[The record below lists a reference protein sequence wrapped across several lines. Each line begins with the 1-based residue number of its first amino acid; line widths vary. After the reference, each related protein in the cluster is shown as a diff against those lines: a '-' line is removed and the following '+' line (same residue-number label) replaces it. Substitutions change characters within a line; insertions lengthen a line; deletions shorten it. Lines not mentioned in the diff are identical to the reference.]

1 MRFPSLDVVWQRAGA
16 TLRRFP
22 LALLSALGAMSVVL
36 YMIDNTK
43 EGAPPR
49 LLATLILGLVL
60 FTTTVT
66 TAERRGIPARRRAAV
81 ELLLL
86 AGLAL
91 LYRASLGW
99 TDKLAV
105 LRFLQLL
112 LVGHLA
118 AAVLP
123 YLAPGGLRGFWQFN
137 RFLFLRFL
145 VATLHAAVL
154 WVGLSVALG
163 AIDKLFGVHVEPERY
178 AQLWAVMAL
187 GFHPWFFLAGV
198 PRDYDLLETL
208 DDYPT
213 EIKVFAQYALIP
225 LVVVYLGIL
234 TAYLGKVLITRSWP
248 SGWIGYLVSSVS
260 VTGVLALL
268 LVHPIR
274 QREDSRW
281 VSWYGRWWF
290 LALLPALV
298 MLLLAVAQRI
308 GQYGITEPRY
318 FLLLL
323 ALWLLGLALYYI
335 VTGSDNIKLIPLTLG
350 LIAALT
356 AAGPWGAYSVSKRS
370 QTARFAGI
378 LAAHG
383 MGGVGA
389 VARPPAPVPLAARRE
404 LSAILRYFKET
415 YGPRGVA
422 ELIGVPADSV
432 LAWEKNS
439 TGGGDDPVAQQ
450 ALTRLGVAYVSRW
463 EAREPGKNDYF
474 WANYNQ
480 AHALVVSGYD
490 LVREVGFPGLGW
502 VGTAADSIQLT
513 RDTTNATVKVW
524 HGGAVALQLDLDA
537 AIADALPADTLTRR
551 GSGPL
556 AAPIVVLGEGNGIRV
571 RWELQQVGGRVV
583 GGRLKLQ
590 SGNGPLL
597 VTGLQ
602 LVRADSAAR
611 P

>member
-1 MRFPSLDVVWQRAGA
+1 MRFPSIEVAGQRAAA

-22 LALLSALGAMSVVL
+22 LALLSALGAMAVVL
-36 YMIDNTK
+36 YMIDNSK

-49 LLATLILGLVL
+49 LLATLMLGLVS
-60 FTTTVT
+60 FTATVT
-66 TAERRGIPARRRAAV
+66 TAERRAIPSRRRAGA
-81 ELLLL
+81 ELVLL

-99 TDKLAV
+99 PDRLAF
-105 LRFLQLL
+105 LRFAQLL
-112 LVGHLA
+112 VVAHLA

-145 VATLHAAVL
+145 IATLHAAVL

-198 PRDYDLLETL
+198 PRDYAELETL
-208 DDYPT
+208 EDYPT
-213 EIKVFAQYALIP
+213 GLKVFTQYALIP
-225 LVVVYLGIL
+225 LVVIYLAIL

-260 VTGVLALL
+260 LTGVLALL

-281 VSWYGRWWF
+281 VKAYGRWWF
-290 LALLPALV
+290 LALLPALA
-298 MLLLAVAQRI
+298 MLLLAVAKRM

-350 LIAALT
+350 LIVALT
-356 AAGPWGAYSVSKRS
+356 AVGPWGAYSVSKRS
-370 QTARFAGI
+370 QKGRFDRI

-383 MGGVGA
+383 MGAVGA
-389 VARPPAPVPLAARRE
+389 AARPPAPVPLDARRE
-404 LSAILRYFKET
+404 LSAILRYFKES
-415 YGPRGVA
+415 YGARGVA
-422 ELIGVPADSV
+422 ELVGVPVDSV
-432 LAWEKNS
+432 QAWEKNS
-439 TGGGDDPVAQQ
+439 LGGSDDPVAQQ
-450 ALTRLGVAYVSRW
+450 ALARLGVSYVSRW

-480 AHALVVSGYD
+480 AHALVVRGYD

-502 VGTAADSIQLT
+502 VGTAADSVQLT
-513 RDTTNATVKVW
+513 RDSASAMVKVW
-524 HGGAVALQLDLDA
+524 HGGAVALQLDVDA

-556 AAPIVVLGEGNGIRV
+556 YAPIVVTGEGNGLRV
-571 RWELQQVGGRVV
+571 RWELQQVAGRAAD
-583 GGRLKLQ
+583 GKLKLQ
-590 SGNGPLL
+590 TGNGPLL
-597 VTGLQ
+597 VAGLQ
-602 LVRADSAAR
+602 TTRPDSAER
-611 P
+611 R

>member
-1 MRFPSLDVVWQRAGA
+1 MRFPSLEVAWQRAAA

-22 LALLSALGAMSVVL
+22 LALLCALGAMAVVL
-36 YMIDNTK
+36 YMIEASK

-66 TAERRGIPARRRAAV
+66 TAERRGIPARRRAAA

-86 AGLAL
+86 AALAL

-99 TDKLAV
+99 SDRLAA
-105 LRFLQLL
+105 LRFVQLL
-112 LVGHLA
+112 VVGHLA

-163 AIDKLFGVHVEPERY
+163 AIDKLFGVHVKPERY

-198 PRDYDLLETL
+198 PREYAELETL
-208 DDYPT
+208 EDYPT
-213 EIKVFAQYALIP
+213 GIKVFTQYVLIP
-225 LVVVYLGIL
+225 LVVVYLAIL
-234 TAYLGKVLITRSWP
+234 NTYLGKVLITRSWP

-260 VTGVLALL
+260 LTGVLALL

-290 LALLPALV
+290 VALLPALA

-323 ALWLLGLALYYI
+323 ALWLVGLALYYI

-350 LIAALT
+350 LIAGLT
-356 AAGPWGAYSVSKRS
+356 AVGPWGAYSVSRRS
-370 QTARFAGI
+370 QQARFAHL

-383 MGGVGA
+383 MGSVA
-389 VARPPAPVPLAARRE
+389 AMARPPAPVPLDARRE

-415 YGPRGVA
+415 YGKRGVA
-422 ELIGVPADSV
+422 ELIGVPVDSV
-432 LAWEKNS
+432 VAWEQNS
-439 TGGGDDPVAQQ
+439 SGGGDDPVALQ
-450 ALTRLGVAYVSRW
+450 ALTRVGVSYVSRW

-480 AHALVVSGYD
+480 AHALVVTGYD
-490 LVREVGFPGLGW
+490 LVRDVGFPGLGW
-502 VGTAADSIQLT
+502 VGTAADSIRLT
-513 RDTTNATVKVW
+513 RDSASALVQVW
-524 HGGAVALQLDLDA
+524 HRDSVALTLDLDA
-537 AIADALPADTLTRR
+537 ALADALPTDTLTRR

-556 AAPIVVLGEGNGIRV
+556 YAPIVVQGEGNGLKV
-571 RWELQQVGGRVV
+571 RWELQQVGGRVAE
-583 GGRLKLQ
+583 GRLKLQ
-590 SGNGPLL
+590 TGNGPLL
-597 VTGLQ
+597 VAGL
-602 LVRADSAAR
+602 LAAR
-611 P
+611 PDSAERR